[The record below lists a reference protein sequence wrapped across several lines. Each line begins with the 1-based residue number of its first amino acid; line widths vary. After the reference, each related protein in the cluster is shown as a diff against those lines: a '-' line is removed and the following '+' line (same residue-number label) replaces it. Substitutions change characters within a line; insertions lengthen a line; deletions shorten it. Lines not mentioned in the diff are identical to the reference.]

1 MFCETGKIQFPNK
14 VAAAKGAASLARQD
28 KRHKYSHYKCPI
40 CGMFHTNTVKKIRPM
55 LPKKDKYPLKVI
67 DFIIPKKEKKKKKR

>member
-40 CGMFHTNTVKKIRPM
+40 CGMFHTTTVKKIRAM
-55 LPKKDKYPLKVI
+55 PKKDKYPLKVI